1 MLESSIFKLE
11 WITFLVFWRM
21 FTFKTETPCSSLSN
35 RRNRSNRQAENCL
48 YRWHATVVHFHLKSA
63 MCWWFGYIDNSFH
76 GIPVSNTR
84 VWIHTDVSVVRSNS
98 FSHFI
103 LSVSLSFRSDSD
115 SIHNRFSVYIYE
127 WAENETGIQTHSTTL
142 LVACSTLFIR
152 FALASSCIKM
162 LLLLLWLF
170 VTYFL
175 RSICS
180 TIHSVG
186 LLPFCYPWN
195 EYIHIYIVYPS
206 VGFALMCSGTR
217 VSVVCTR
224 DIYTC
229 THPNLYIHMHDEHWL
244 QFRFLVLI
252 HCLYLKSVE
261 IERLT
266 SAQVLLFYTRKQS
279 V

>member
-1 MLESSIFKLE
+1 
-11 WITFLVFWRM
+11 
-21 FTFKTETPCSSLSN
+21 
-35 RRNRSNRQAENCL
+35 
-48 YRWHATVVHFHLKSA
+48 

-84 VWIHTDVSVVRSNS
+84 VWIHIDVSVVRSNS

-195 EYIHIYIVYPS
+195 EYTSISYIHRLVLLSCAPERASPLCVREIYTHVRIQTY
-206 VGFALMCSGTR
+206 
-217 VSVVCTR
+217 
-224 DIYTC
+224 IYTC
-229 THPNLYIHMHDEHWL
+229 TMNIGFNSDSLCSFTVYIWNQSKLNGWQVHKCYSFTLESS
-244 QFRFLVLI
+244 QCNRPFSENVCENFRPFIRNSAEYFFYSSIDIISVCYFFI
-252 HCLYLKSVE
+252 CHRIRLKASEFCRVC
-261 IERLT
+261 
-266 SAQVLLFYTRKQS
+266 ACF
-279 V
+279 

>member
-1 MLESSIFKLE
+1 MLNIVHSI
-11 WITFLVFWRM
+11 
-21 FTFKTETPCSSLSN
+21 
-35 RRNRSNRQAENCL
+35 RSRIIMYKN
-48 YRWHATVVHFHLKSA
+48 VVVVVVVICYIFPSFNLLNYP
-63 MCWWFGYIDNSFH
+63 FGWAFA
-76 GIPVSNTR
+76 VL
-84 VWIHTDVSVVRSNS
+84 
-98 FSHFI
+98 
-103 LSVSLSFRSDSD
+103 LSVER
-115 SIHNRFSVYIYE
+115 
-127 WAENETGIQTHSTTL
+127 
-142 LVACSTLFIR
+142 
-152 FALASSCIKM
+152 
-162 LLLLLWLF
+162 
-170 VTYFL
+170 
-175 RSICS
+175 
-180 TIHSVG
+180 
-186 LLPFCYPWN
+186 
-195 EYIHIYIVYPS
+195 IHIYIVYPS